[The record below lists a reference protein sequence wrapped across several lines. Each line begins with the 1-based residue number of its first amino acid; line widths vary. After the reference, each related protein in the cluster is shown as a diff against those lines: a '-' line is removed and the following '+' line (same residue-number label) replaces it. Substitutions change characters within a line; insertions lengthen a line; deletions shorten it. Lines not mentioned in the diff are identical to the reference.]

1 MRPEDKPVKESLM
14 VKRSFGPRICVSLEI
29 YGHKYDNVGVDMDR
43 YLRVLQPASLSCE
56 LVMFTSCHHIE
67 TQPLVVEER

>member
-1 MRPEDKPVKESLM
+1 MRPEEKQVKASLM
-14 VKRSFGPRICVSLEI
+14 VNRSFGPGDQFRWK

-43 YLRVLQPASLSCE
+43 YLRLLQPAFLPCE
-56 LVMFTSCHHIE
+56 LVMFASCHHVE